1 MATTSPD
8 NIWTQDSADNYDL
21 VIDAAATATSIQAA
35 LTARAN
41 SYKGTT
47 AQRTAFTATAP
58 EGTTWADTNGDKTL
72 WIKQGASW
80 QKVWT
85 VGAASSPAPTGIT
98 LNAGWKIYAGADS
111 FMRSGTLV
119 AANWAFTYTGAD
131 ISVSASGDIG
141 NQTIG
146 TLPVPLR
153 PAQETPLASGRSGR
167 VGAFGLLPSG
177 DLMLASVGG
186 TANITSGA
194 IFSCGG
200 TYLSA

>member
-21 VIDAAATATSIQAA
+21 VIDAAATAASVQAA

-80 QKVWT
+80 QGVWS
-85 VGAASSPAPTGIT
+85 GANTISIGGVRYQASGVFPSLPAYT
-98 LNAGWKIYAGADS
+98 LTAAAPVYYAA
-111 FMRSGTLV
+111 
-119 AANWAFTYTGAD
+119 
-131 ISVSASGDIG
+131 ISVA
-141 NQTIG
+141 
-146 TLPVPLR
+146 R
-153 PAQETPLASGRSGR
+153 PFVA
-167 VGAFGLLPSG
+167 PSG
-177 DLMLASVGG
+177 WGFVPYVARTFRFVSIAIGDPAAATLQINYTQFVTPAVDTNLAIGWRL
-186 TANITSGA
+186 TPIT
-194 IFSCGG
+194 
-200 TYLSA
+200 